1 MAVYERKWQDETC
14 HYSHMKAYR
23 PVAAR
28 HGLME
33 KQKYRQC
40 KDKRKRQTGAALVM
54 NCTSKAGIAI
64 S

>member
-1 MAVYERKWQDETC
+1 
-14 HYSHMKAYR
+14 MKAYR